1 MAQLK
6 FKKNEV
12 RINQNRRANLAYIKA
27 KNHTAA
33 VTACVTALITKE
45 DLRTDESLSKDDSP
59 DRSSASKAVITK
71 KDKDGKVQ
79 SLMTSFN
86 GSRKHN
92 QHFENDNEL
101 LNIMQNISNNNSSKG
116 IPVKST
122 PDNFSN
128 QN

>member
-1 MAQLK
+1 
-6 FKKNEV
+6 
-12 RINQNRRANLAYIKA
+12 
-27 KNHTAA
+27 
-33 VTACVTALITKE
+33 
-45 DLRTDESLSKDDSP
+45 
-59 DRSSASKAVITK
+59 
-71 KDKDGKVQ
+71 
-79 SLMTSFN
+79 MTSFN

-128 QN
+128 